1 MFNLLSY
8 KKISVYKK
16 IKENI
21 DWGVKIIGA
30 PDIWKLSEG
39 ENISVA
45 VLDTGV
51 SFAHKDLADSFII
64 EKNKIVGFNAVSL
77 KKSYDIR
84 DRQSH
89 GTHCSGIIAANR
101 NGIGIIGVAPK
112 AKIIPV
118 KVLNNKG
125 EGDLSWITR
134 GIYWAIENSKKYN
147 IKILSMSLGAAIGAP
162 ELKQALISAKKEK
175 LISVCAV
182 GNEGNWSD
190 LGYPARYAEEK
201 LCIAVGAIESKK
213 RITEFSNTGKGL
225 QKMGVVAPG
234 FEILSTIPNNKYA
247 VFSGTSM
254 AAPHISGILAL
265 ALSKHLK
272 YGGDTQL
279 TNLDEAF
286 EHLKWLSED
295 LGIKGADNV
304 YGIGLPILTEE
315 KFKKLTI

>member
-1 MFNLLSY
+1 
-8 KKISVYKK
+8 
-16 IKENI
+16 
-21 DWGVKIIGA
+21 
-30 PDIWKLSEG
+30 
-39 ENISVA
+39 
-45 VLDTGV
+45 
-51 SFAHKDLADSFII
+51 AHKDLADSFII

-77 KKSYDIR
+77 KKSDDIR

-101 NGIGIIGVAPK
+101 NGIGIVGVAPK

-125 EGDLSWITR
+125 EGDLSWIAR
-134 GIYWAIENSKKYN
+134 GIYWVIENSKKYN

-162 ELKQALISAKKEK
+162 ELKQVLITAKKEK